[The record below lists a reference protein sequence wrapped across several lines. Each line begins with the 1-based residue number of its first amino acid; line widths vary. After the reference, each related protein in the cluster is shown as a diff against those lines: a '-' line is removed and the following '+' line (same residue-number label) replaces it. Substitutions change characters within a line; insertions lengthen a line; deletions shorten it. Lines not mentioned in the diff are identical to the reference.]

1 MQKIEEN
8 RQTRYRESYR
18 IYNKHATV
26 QQDQKHRKSC
36 PQLPFPREN
45 GSHCSKLVATSPLK
59 GSSLAKASP
68 GSSRAEATQA
78 LSKPLTQRVMI
89 PAECWTN
96 LTLLITHCALQPPLY
111 KGQTEL
117 TPCQPALWP
126 PRQGLTSLARLIRA
140 KQVSD
145 STRKGLLWPISPH
158 LTKPAE
164 GYSVV
169 EYILSIK
176 LVCWYSRG
184 GSECRE
190 KIHAICIHLGFHG
203 SY

>member
-1 MQKIEEN
+1 MPQFSRTK
-8 RQTRYRESYR
+8 S
-18 IYNKHATV
+18 TV
-26 QQDQKHRKSC
+26 RAV
-36 PQLPFPREN
+36 PNFPFPER
-45 GSHCSKLVATSPLK
+45 VAATAQSLLPPSPLK
-59 GSSLAKASP
+59 GSSLAITSP

-78 LSKPLTQRVMI
+78 LCQPLTQRVT
-89 PAECWTN
+89 PAEPWTDLN
-96 LTLLITHCALQPPLY
+96 LLITDCALQPLLY

-117 TPCQPALWP
+117 TPCQPALRP
-126 PRQGLTSLARLIRA
+126 PRQGLTSLARLIHA

-145 STRKGLLWPISPH
+145 STRMVTTSPVSPH

-176 LVCWYSRG
+176 LVWYSKG

-190 KIHAICIHLGFHG
+190 KTHAIYIHLGFHG
-203 SY
+203 NY

>member
-1 MQKIEEN
+1 MPQFSRTK
-8 RQTRYRESYR
+8 S
-18 IYNKHATV
+18 TV
-26 QQDQKHRKSC
+26 RAV
-36 PQLPFPREN
+36 PNFPFPERMA
-45 GSHCSKLVATSPLK
+45 ATAQSLLPLPPLK
-59 GSSLAKASP
+59 GSSLAITSP

-78 LSKPLTQRVMI
+78 LSKPLTQRVI

-96 LTLLITHCALQPPLY
+96 LNLLITDCALQPSLY

-126 PRQGLTSLARLIRA
+126 PRQALTSLARLIRA

-145 STRKGLLWPISPH
+145 STRKGLLGPISPH

-169 EYILSIK
+169 EYILCIK
-176 LVCWYSRG
+176 LVKKHLVIY
-184 GSECRE
+184 SECRE
-190 KIHAICIHLGFHG
+190 KTHAICIHLGFHG
-203 SY
+203 NY